1 MDIKSTKS
9 FVSQVVLANLLRL
22 FRVFPNNDPIMG
34 FMLPQARKSMWK
46 AAIFAFS
53 TMVLFDIITLK
64 VGMWTVVTASTYALI
79 AIGFSFFF
87 KKIKVAKISHYLGA
101 SVIGILLFD
110 LITGPIMSSFLFNQS
125 LLMTTLGQIPFT
137 FYHLVSGLTWVVII
151 APFYD
156 LDIRKQY
163 SSYKNQILVQIKY
176 ISNLLRLF

>member
-1 MDIKSTKS
+1 MDIKNVKS
-9 FVSQVVLANLLRL
+9 FILQVVFANVLRL

-34 FMLPQARKSMWK
+34 FMLPNARKSMWK
-46 AAIFAFS
+46 AALFAFT
-53 TMVLFDIITLK
+53 TMFIFDMITMK
-64 VGMWTVVTASTYALI
+64 VGVWTVVTASVYALI

-87 KKIKVAKISHYLGA
+87 KKIKVAKISQYLSA

-110 LITGPIMSSFLFNQS
+110 LITGPLMSSFLFNQS

-137 FYHLVSGLTWVVII
+137 FYHLISGITWVVII

-156 LDIRKQY
+156 LDIKAQY